1 MAEQGGD
8 GRTGR
13 DVGPRHRAG
22 ALPRDSRILVPGREA
37 GTAAVEE
44 EDYDE
49 REIAWKQPWFTPS
62 FPTEAVLGIC
72 LWEGDQSLWGP
83 GRNCCCN
90 GDCAP
95 WAAQHSSTI
104 PIPLQQGRGT
114 GLCVRLGKALAE
126 GWSTSQRCTASLVLE
141 LKKEAAPEGTAPIP
155 EQRWQGCSAP
165 EWACGQG
172 SELMGLWAVQCIL
185 VSAGTARIPRAAGCS
200 EADRPPRSRKIQ
212 SPLTQSTPICC
223 LQLGQH

>member
-1 MAEQGGD
+1 MGGERWGSDCLQGHCSPCFTSHCPPSIPHLLPCYSPGPEPTECLQMAEQGGD

-72 LWEGDQSLWGP
+72 LWEGVQSLWGP

-95 WAAQHSSTI
+95 WAAQHSQHH
-104 PIPLQQGRGT
+104 PHPF
-114 GLCVRLGKALAE
+114 
-126 GWSTSQRCTASLVLE
+126 
-141 LKKEAAPEGTAPIP
+141 AA
-155 EQRWQGCSAP
+155 
-165 EWACGQG
+165 GQG
-172 SELMGLWAVQCIL
+172 HRALR
-185 VSAGTARIPRAAGCS
+185 TARQGF
-200 EADRPPRSRKIQ
+200 
-212 SPLTQSTPICC
+212 
-223 LQLGQH
+223 G